1 MLLRIL
7 IFLIL
12 NFAALGVGGL
22 FTSSGVTSEWYTN
35 LNKAPWTPP
44 GWVFGFAW
52 TTIMIGFSIYLAYL
66 WPQTENKSLLLML
79 FALQWVLNTG
89 WNPVFFYFHQLL
101 AGLVIIVLLTLLVG
115 YLFFLIL
122 AVCQMDILI
131 AFTLHHLAL
140 YSYFTERIRV
150 FEKLSSV
157 QGSL

>member
-101 AGLVIIVLLTLLVG
+101 AGLVIIVLLTLLVR
-115 YLFFLIL
+115 YLFFLFWPSVKWISL
-122 AVCQMDILI
+122 LLLPYIIWLCI
-131 AFTLHHLAL
+131 AT
-140 YSYFTERIRV
+140 
-150 FEKLSSV
+150 
-157 QGSL
+157 SLNGYAYLKN